1 MTELRYAAG
10 AAGFTAA
17 PPHLDAEQFRRVNGL
32 IAGRVVSLH
41 EHPVRLPEP
50 LTAATW
56 ERHLRGGVDVFAA
69 DELAA
74 SPLTLVIAT
83 CFSQSDPAYVFSW
96 ARSAADQIDA
106 HERLRPLRS
115 RADLADDGLVAVGL
129 GLEDLGTV
137 TSLDDIDRL
146 ASAGIVSAGVAYN
159 AGSPL
164 GCGLAQDDTGLTA
177 FGRSAIDRMNA
188 VGMVIDV
195 SHAGSR
201 TSLETIDAS
210 AAPVTINHAGARAL
224 WGSTRMVPDE
234 VIEAAAAR
242 GGVIGIEAAPG
253 STRTRPTRPDHTVD
267 DVVAH
272 IEYCADRF
280 GPAAVALG
288 GDTFY
293 GDHVGL
299 YRALGSLGSP
309 PPAGA
314 EPFGMT
320 PVAGADNPSELPVQ
334 VASRLVARGWSDE
347 DIRGV
352 LGRNALRV
360 LSDALRREAA

>member
-1 MTELRYAAG
+1 MTDLRYASG

-50 LTAATW
+50 LTADTW
-56 ERHLRGGVDVFAA
+56 ERHLRGGVDVLAA

-74 SPLTLVIAT
+74 SSLVLVIAT

-96 ARSAADQIDA
+96 ARSLADQVDA

-115 RADLADDGLVAVGL
+115 RDDLVDDERVAVGL

-137 TSLDDIDRL
+137 ANLEDIDRL
-146 ASAGIVSAGVAYN
+146 AAAGIVSAGVAYN
-159 AGSPL
+159 TGSLL

-177 FGRSAIDRMNA
+177 FGRAAIGRMNET
-188 VGMVIDV
+188 GMIVDV

-201 TSLETIDAS
+201 TSLEAIDAS
-210 AAPVTINHAGARAL
+210 ADPVTINHAGARAL
-224 WGSTRMVPDE
+224 WDSTRMVPDE
-234 VIEAAAAR
+234 VIHAAAAR

-253 STRTRPTRPDHTVD
+253 STRTRRTDADH
-267 DVVAH
+267 DVEDVIAH

-299 YRALGSLGSP
+299 YRALGSRGSA

-314 EPFGMT
+314 EPFDMNA
-320 PVAGADNPSELPVQ
+320 VAGADNPSELPVQ
-334 VASRLVARGWSDE
+334 VASRLVARGWSDV
-347 DIRGV
+347 DICGV
-352 LGRNALRV
+352 LGLNALRV
-360 LSDALRREAA
+360 LSAVLRGGSS